1 MEDAMNIA
9 ELSNEIGTIFA
20 NKSDCSFIFPP
31 TTPGLGL
38 FELAEKTEFE
48 AAIYNPIACLILQGE
63 KQIAVGE
70 QSVTFGAGESLIIG
84 HDLPVTSRITKA
96 DRKSPYRAILITLDL
111 EIVRNLSDQVG
122 ETTFNKNGN
131 DVLGV
136 SQTDPAL
143 IDALGRYFA
152 LASRPYEAEV
162 MAPLIFKEIH
172 FRLLTAPHGGM
183 LRRLLRRDSHAS
195 RIGLAIEQIRKDFRT
210 TLAVSELAEIAGMSP
225 SSFHGHFRSVTET
238 TPLQFQKDLRLV
250 EARRLLSEQ
259 SLQVSSAAFEV
270 GYESPTQFSREY
282 ARKFGVSPK
291 EHVGEIIVSA

>member
-9 ELSNEIGTIFA
+9 ELSNEIGILFS
-20 NKSDCSFIFPP
+20 NNSEHSFIFPP

-38 FELAEKTEFE
+38 FELPEKTEFE
-48 AAIYNPIACLILQGE
+48 AAIYKPIACLILQGE
-63 KQIAVGE
+63 KQVSVGG
-70 QSVTFGAGESLIIG
+70 QSVTFGPGESLIIG

-96 DRKSPYRAILITLDL
+96 DRKTPYRAILITLDL
-111 EIVRNLSDQVG
+111 EIVRSLSDQVG
-122 ETTFNKNGN
+122 ETTFNTNGN
-131 DVLGV
+131 YVLGV
-136 SQTDPAL
+136 RQTDAAL
-143 IDALGRYFA
+143 IDALGRYLA
-152 LASRPYEAEV
+152 LADKPHEAEV

-172 FRLLTAPHGGM
+172 FRLLVAPHGGM

-195 RIGLAIEQIRKDFRT
+195 RIGLAIEQIRKGFRT

-225 SSFHGHFRSVTET
+225 SSFHDHFRSVTQT

-282 ARKFGVSPK
+282 TRKFGVSPRK
-291 EHVGEIIVSA
+291 HVGKIVVTA